1 MTHSSGSH
9 NQVSANSERPFLATN
24 SPDRAPNSL
33 ENWLGYLSVGQKI
46 TLGYVFVLGV
56 AMLGTAIGFIIAD
69 RHQKAAYEEE
79 EDAIEEL
86 YQIHQLKS
94 AVFQVRTKQNHLILY
109 MKQPVLWQEQY
120 PQLLEYG
127 SQARQAWAE
136 FKVTFN
142 NPNRRLKDTLPEKA
156 AFAQLMQTK
165 NNFDDYLEQTEAL
178 FKASNPQSLSP
189 EAVGITQSLLFN
201 FMNTPQVFTLD
212 TFLNDITNLIEVTAS
227 EYDQAKAD
235 LRSAE
240 KLRIQIIIAS
250 SVLSTVMATLV
261 VLYMNWAIARPIQ
274 AVTHVAQQ
282 VTEEA
287 NFDLQAPVT
296 THDEIG
302 ILAASFN
309 RLIQEVQQLL
319 KTQKDTNEQLEVYS
333 QILEKKV
340 QERTR
345 ELKEKNQSLQKALE
359 ELSQTQARLVSPAK
373 LSSEEVPHSSEP

>member
-1 MTHSSGSH
+1 MTHPFVNP
-9 NQVSANSERPFLATN
+9 NQVSTHPHRPFVAPH
-24 SPDRAPNSL
+24 SHDRAASSL
-33 ENWLGYLSVGQKI
+33 GSWLGYLSVGQKI
-46 TLGYVFVLGV
+46 TLGYVVVLGV

-69 RHQKAAYEEE
+69 RYQKAAYAEE

-94 AVFQVRTKQNHLILY
+94 AVFRVRTKQNHLILY

-127 SQARQAWAE
+127 SQARQAWTE

-178 FKASNPQSLSP
+178 FKASNPQSLRP

-240 KLRIQIIIAS
+240 RLRIQIIIAS
-250 SVLSTVMATLV
+250 LVLSTAMATLV

-309 RLIQEVQQLL
+309 RLIQ
-319 KTQKDTNEQLEVYS
+319 N
-333 QILEKKV
+333 
-340 QERTR
+340 
-345 ELKEKNQSLQKALE
+345 
-359 ELSQTQARLVSPAK
+359 AK
-373 LSSEEVPHSSEP
+373 RYQ